1 MISFPFISIFGLV
14 LPFSCSDIS
23 TTSQM
28 NRFANVYAAIRN
40 TDPALEQHNNFMF
53 STTHMFFFRFI
64 KVRNGC
70 VSVSLCV
77 YLLQRIEYASSVR
90 LMRIL
95 SLLSF
100 CVSFSLIL
108 CYTGRLLLSLLV
120 HRVSAEPNATYFI
133 QAKFPLIFISAVL
146 PSNSIVLKCKHIL
159 WAIVLLLIVAVI
171 LIVYGRL
178 IHSAPSFVVASDG

>member
-14 LPFSCSDIS
+14 LPFSYSDIS

-53 STTHMFFFRFI
+53 STTHMFFFRFV

-100 CVSFSLIL
+100 CVSFSLI

-146 PSNSIVLKCKHIL
+146 PSNSIVLKRIHIL
-159 WAIVLLLIVAVI
+159 RAIVLLLIVAVI